1 MNLTSTTKKL
11 KQERDTGKDDCVY
24 VLVTW
29 AMMFVCV
36 LHYQKYYFQFIGG
49 IVTLMMMC
57 M

>member
-11 KQERDTGKDDCVY
+11 KQERNTGKDDCVY